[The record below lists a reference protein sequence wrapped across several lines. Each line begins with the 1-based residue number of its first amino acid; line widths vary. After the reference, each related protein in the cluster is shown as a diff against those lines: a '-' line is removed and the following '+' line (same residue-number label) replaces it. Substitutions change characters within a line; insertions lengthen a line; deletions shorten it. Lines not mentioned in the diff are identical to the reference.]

1 MTFWIQKNI
10 DNLLQPFS
18 PSHRFMVWLQKVHVF
33 QDGATNY
40 ATTLVEHPILKKTNT
55 ISTKKTSFSHRSS
68 KIPKKIPREDRY
80 LNPLFSGLLKRYL
93 WVQTP
98 DPHHRPPSKK
108 KLKPSGPLLQEPR
121 CCCVDRNGGLIG

>member
-40 ATTLVEHPILKKTNT
+40 ATTLVEHPILKKNKYN
-55 ISTKKTSFSHRSS
+55 INQKNIFL
-68 KIPKKIPREDRY
+68 P
-80 LNPLFSGLLKRYL
+80 
-93 WVQTP
+93 
-98 DPHHRPPSKK
+98 
-108 KLKPSGPLLQEPR
+108 
-121 CCCVDRNGGLIG
+121 